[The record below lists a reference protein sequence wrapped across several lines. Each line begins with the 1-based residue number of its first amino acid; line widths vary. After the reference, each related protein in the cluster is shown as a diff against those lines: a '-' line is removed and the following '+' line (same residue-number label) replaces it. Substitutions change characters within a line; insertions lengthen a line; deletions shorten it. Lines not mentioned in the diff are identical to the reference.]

1 MNKKGFIFLETVS
14 ILMVVA
20 LSLITLLASYTLV
33 YTKSLQHKYYD
44 QPRDLYTLYSVAN
57 LIDTSSLSDNVI
69 MVSNANS
76 CELNDG
82 KTTVLGETINDC
94 SDFMNKINMV
104 TFAVV
109 DDINAELNKKSSE
122 TYYDNITIEYLKTL
136 PRCYEQKCTK
146 SSKGRKY
153 LLGIFKREGKYYY
166 ASIEV

>member
-153 LLGIFKREGKYYY
+153 LLGIL
-166 ASIEV
+166 S